1 MNKRLNPA
9 EVSALQKVTPSENNS
24 LEVKNTAEQVSE
36 LKQKLTQIKE
46 KTSLNEEDKLVIKQ
60 ARELAEKLQERQ
72 YAKDIY
78 TRQSKELLD
87 LLKDFSEEKKQVVE
101 ASKIEEKKLDTQVQK
116 DVASVKKEEQ
126 KPLPVVEVQSQ
137 PKVKEIYVGKDVFS
151 QLCDLNNDGE
161 ISDKGDMW
169 LISWYD
175 VYKVLE
181 KNRSNPDLV
190 KNIGYVLGIEFAWV
204 EGLEKALK
212 ENPELKNKFFNN
224 LYLLAYSGVN
234 IAEVLKNGKKWVSE
248 SVENFGNNL
257 KLSQKVTE
265 ALSVGFEQKYSQ
277 SIAKLEESLSNP
289 GLKPEERKKI
299 EHLVQLYKTNK
310 EGFLQSF
317 KVNGAAMLLSF
328 VESQK
333 WVGLWG
339 SVSNTQIDNFLKRS
353 TNEIISGMNLNIWFS
368 YANGV
373 LTPWVWIDFSTKVF
387 QVSENVSM
395 NFNAGLFLTV
405 PYLAGTLNYT
415 YNKEDI
421 LKAWFKDFST
431 DQKRIGLSANI
442 STLGGWLTLH
452 WSKDKLQAVETK
464 EKQLRALLDSVMWG
478 DFNPIQAL
486 ATLKDNPNL
495 SAEDKT
501 YLEQFLLRVNDMLKL
516 AGYEKLDPAHK
527 KVVVE
532 WLKYA
537 FVNEWKTQIYTQAEK
552 SGYNFTGAG
561 IWIQFIAWFFPLPT
575 AWIRFTDYKMWFTQD
590 KNGRVM
596 TMMSTNQL
604 GKQDE
609 VSSTK
614 VEGKDV
620 TSWIEKLKNADVE
633 VYLNKNMSKYDGNNA
648 ETPSTIAMRNPKDYP
663 ILLKSLVSGNTQGAF
678 EQLTKILKTD
688 VLLRN
693 DGDTKQLLKKF
704 STLWSE
710 QKAYVMAQFMDVIF
724 KDKNPIETV
733 VRTDSEWKNRE
744 RWLTGVYTDKDVYK
758 EVVTLRNATR
768 SELLKDKSQKLPVS
782 PVKGV
787 MWFVASYKVW
797 YVNGEQKSLGKW
809 EAAIPPGLAT
819 VVGWEKWMTKITDA
833 KLIDH
838 TLEDMK
844 KTPYYAKL
852 QTSIEQVIATKYIGF
867 KLDTST
873 FDTLLKTGEIKI
885 GEKTVKMNREFVFFL
900 YGRCANETL
909 WLRINGLDLWDGQP
923 PITGVDFNPDGEM
936 IIPNMPTLEQSHYVL
951 WAIGGDKKPENGNG
965 WTNPTTPT
973 GPTPTPTQPWAWNGW
988 NSTWGTG
995 NSGANPGGST
1005 GWNIP

>member
-9 EVSALQKVTPSENNS
+9 EVSALQKVTPSENNV

-36 LKQKLTQIKE
+36 LKQKLTQLQGKE
-46 KTSLNEEDKLVIKQ
+46 SLTEEDKLVVKQ

-72 YAKDIY
+72 YAKEIY

-87 LLKDFSEEKKQVVE
+87 LLKNFSEDKKQVLE
-101 ASKIEEKKLDTQVQK
+101 AAKAQEQKLDS
-116 DVASVKKEEQ
+116 DVKQESVPVEIQEQ
-126 KPLPVVEVQSQ
+126 KPLPREELKVQ

-151 QLCDLNNDGE
+151 ELCDLNGDGE
-161 ISDKGDMW
+161 ISNGGDMW

-190 KNIGYVLGIEFAWV
+190 KNIGYVLWIEFAW
-204 EGLEKALK
+204 LEWLEQALK

-234 IAEVLKNGKKWVSE
+234 ITEVLKNGKKGVSD

-265 ALSVGFEQKYSQ
+265 SLSVGFEQKYSQ

-289 GLKPEERKKI
+289 DLKPEERKKI
-299 EHLVQLYKTNK
+299 EHLVQLYKSNK
-310 EGFLQSF
+310 EAFLQSF
-317 KVNGAAMLLSF
+317 KLNGAAMLLSF

-353 TNEIISGMNLNIWFS
+353 TDELISGMSLNIWFS

-373 LTPWVWIDFSTKVF
+373 LTPWVGVDFATRVF
-387 QVSENVSM
+387 QVSENVNM

-415 YNKEDI
+415 YNKDDI
-421 LKAWFKDFST
+421 LKAGFQDFST
-431 DQKRIGLSANI
+431 DQKRIGLTANV
-442 STLGGWLTLH
+442 STLWGWLTLH

-464 EKQLRALLDSVMWG
+464 EKQLKALLDSVMG
-478 DFNPIQAL
+478 EDFNPIQAL

-501 YLEQFLLRVNDMLKL
+501 YLEQFLLRINDMLKL
-516 AGYEKLDPAHK
+516 TGYDIIDSVHK
-527 KVVVE
+527 KIVVDG
-532 WLKYA
+532 LKYA
-537 FVNEWKTQIYTQAEK
+537 FINEWKTQIYTQAEK

-575 AWIRFTDYKMWFTQD
+575 AWVRFTDYKMWFTQD
-590 KNGRVM
+590 RNGKVM
-596 TMMSTNQL
+596 AMMSTSQL

-609 VSSTK
+609 VASTK
-614 VEGKDV
+614 VEWKDV
-620 TSWIEKLKNADVE
+620 VSGIDKLKNADVE
-633 VYLNKNMSKYDGNNA
+633 AYLVKNMSKYDGTNLRA
-648 ETPSTIAMRNPKDYP
+648 PSTIAMRNPKDYP
-663 ILLKSLVSGNTQGAF
+663 QLLKALVWGNTQWAF

-693 DGDTKQLLKKF
+693 DAETKALLKKF
-704 STLWSE
+704 SSLWSD

-733 VRTDSEWKNRE
+733 VRTDTEWKNRE
-744 RWLTGVYTDKDVYK
+744 RGLAGVYTDKDVYK

-768 SELLKDKSQKLPVS
+768 SELLKDKSQKLPVA

-797 YVNGEQKSLGKW
+797 YVDGKQVSLGKW

-819 VVGWEKWMTKITDA
+819 VVGWEKWITKITDA
-833 KLIDH
+833 KLVEH

-844 KTPYYAKL
+844 KTPYYGKL
-852 QTSIEQVIATKYIGF
+852 KASIEQVIATKYTGF
-867 KLDTST
+867 KLDEAT

-923 PITGVDFNPDGEM
+923 PITGIDFNSDGEM
-936 IIPNMPTLEQSHYVL
+936 IIPNMPTLEERHYVL
-951 WAIGGDKKPENGNG
+951 WAIGGDKKPDDGSWG
-965 WTNPTTPT
+965 ST
-973 GPTPTPTQPWAWNGW
+973 PTPTPTQPGWGNGWETTWGVWNG
-988 NSTWGTG
+988 G
-995 NSGANPGGST
+995 NNPGGST
-1005 GWNIP
+1005 WWNIP